1 MAVAEVVVRGLGR
14 GRRLMP
20 AREGGGVRRGLKE
33 DMVRELDKL
42 LFRSGDAVCKEDESI
57 GWRRDRHG
65 GMVVLPLWRTT
76 NKVDAM
82 VMVYYFVRRSATATA
97 TAATSDESVLSYLPS
112 DIT

>member
-1 MAVAEVVVRGLGR
+1 MAEVVVGRGLGR

-65 GMVVLPLWRTT
+65 GMLVLPLWRTA

-82 VMVYYFVRRSATATA
+82 VMVYYFVRRSATAT
-97 TAATSDESVLSYLPS
+97 SD
-112 DIT
+112 D

>member
-1 MAVAEVVVRGLGR
+1 MAEVVVGRGLGR

-65 GMVVLPLWRTT
+65 GMLVLPLWRTT

-82 VMVYYFVRRSATATA
+82 VMVYYFVRRSATAT
-97 TAATSDESVLSYLPS
+97 SDESVLLCATLPYLLS
-112 DIT
+112 DF